1 MVQVP
6 FTGPE
11 GFPKEFLPGARRL
24 DAGGHPNPVTIASLR
39 SSLALTLK
47 WGPANLQSHLQT
59 LTDALAD
66 KLACYLGKRIVVPPK
81 GQRCGHILG
90 VRLADGDIDLHALLL
105 TLKDHGMFVSVR
117 GGCVRISLYI
127 FNTLLEV
134 HRFAALF
141 SQLVLSADLY
151 EPSTSAAAA
160 AASKNS
166 SEFDEPLRVMVTGC
180 NGWLGQFVWDAL
192 LSRAA
197 TDRLDLYAAHHG
209 EEYPSWVVK
218 GRRIRMDLRD
228 HASVLHAVRAV
239 KPQVVLHLAA
249 LSSPAV
255 CHKDSAVA
263 MAVNCPTALTN
274 ALQSEF
280 PDCLLLFSS
289 TDMVY
294 DGDGAE
300 TAGAQKYTPF
310 DAAYPVNIYG
320 ASKLQFESHV
330 LKLRYGAVLRLSNM
344 IGPSCVF
351 RRPPGG
357 PKFLQFL
364 HEAFTNRQFIGLK
377 VDERRSFVYVQ
388 DVVDVMMRLLS
399 KNDCRLRGTPSG
411 GSGLK
416 ASSSA
421 RILNVGGPESLSRLD
436 LASMLCKELGSE
448 IVVYRMKDFKVKLDT
463 DVSTSEGDKSKSD
476 GTAVVPWEVYSM
488 LSEAPKRGELVS
500 PKDITM
506 DSVATEELLEM
517 RFRKLQPLL
526 LSCLKS

>member
-151 EPSTSAAAA
+151 
-160 AASKNS
+160 
-166 SEFDEPLRVMVTGC
+166 EPLRVMVTGC